1 MSRGTTVPLSQSEN
15 TFLQW
20 LWTSDVNNSA
30 ENLKPEGTPISTN
43 QYTYPAFMAS
53 PTPPHPHTPTPPHP
67 HTHTRH
73 RTPTHHIPS
82 HSYVCLFWGR
92 GVGYAIYSYPP
103 LTHAF
108 LKWPFLTDF
117 KKYTHTPPY
126 GTKFWCSGRKMEKT
140 LRIHE
145 FAPRW
150 HVMNVPER
158 YVDTDTWT
166 ELHFVEMSEMVVG
179 KNLGA
184 VPLHPTSSVQ
194 GVGAHTM
201 AWASNLVRLV

>member
-1 MSRGTTVPLSQSEN
+1 MFACRLCS
-15 TFLQW
+15 
-20 LWTSDVNNSA
+20 
-30 ENLKPEGTPISTN
+30 NLGSKIVQTPKSL
-43 QYTYPAFMAS
+43 AS
-53 PTPPHPHTPTPPHP
+53 MLKN
-67 HTHTRH
+67 
-73 RTPTHHIPS
+73 I
-82 HSYVCLFWGR
+82 V
-92 GVGYAIYSYPP
+92 SYPP

-158 YVDTDTWT
+158 YVQSGASHGQ
-166 ELHFVEMSEMVVG
+166 LHLYTFN
-179 KNLGA
+179 KTHNN
-184 VPLHPTSSVQ
+184 TR
-194 GVGAHTM
+194 
-201 AWASNLVRLV
+201 NRL

>member
-1 MSRGTTVPLSQSEN
+1 MFACRLCS
-15 TFLQW
+15 
-20 LWTSDVNNSA
+20 
-30 ENLKPEGTPISTN
+30 NLGSKIVQTPKSL
-43 QYTYPAFMAS
+43 AS
-53 PTPPHPHTPTPPHP
+53 MLKN
-67 HTHTRH
+67 
-73 RTPTHHIPS
+73 I
-82 HSYVCLFWGR
+82 V
-92 GVGYAIYSYPP
+92 SYPP

-158 YVDTDTWT
+158 CVAP
-166 ELHFVEMSEMVVG
+166 LLVVTSVHLVCG
-179 KNLGA
+179 KSFCGVWD
-184 VPLHPTSSVQ
+184 VPTQ
-194 GVGAHTM
+194 VGM
-201 AWASNLVRLV
+201 ILVRPLPPFNTAAFNCGTSALTTRVLTVPYMQLVKDHVQTEG

>member
-1 MSRGTTVPLSQSEN
+1 MFACRLCS
-15 TFLQW
+15 
-20 LWTSDVNNSA
+20 
-30 ENLKPEGTPISTN
+30 NLGSKIVQTPKSL
-43 QYTYPAFMAS
+43 AS
-53 PTPPHPHTPTPPHP
+53 MLKN
-67 HTHTRH
+67 
-73 RTPTHHIPS
+73 I
-82 HSYVCLFWGR
+82 V
-92 GVGYAIYSYPP
+92 SYPP

-158 YVDTDTWT
+158 YT
-166 ELHFVEMSEMVVG
+166 
-179 KNLGA
+179 LGY
-184 VPLHPTSSVQ
+184 
-194 GVGAHTM
+194 
-201 AWASNLVRLV
+201 